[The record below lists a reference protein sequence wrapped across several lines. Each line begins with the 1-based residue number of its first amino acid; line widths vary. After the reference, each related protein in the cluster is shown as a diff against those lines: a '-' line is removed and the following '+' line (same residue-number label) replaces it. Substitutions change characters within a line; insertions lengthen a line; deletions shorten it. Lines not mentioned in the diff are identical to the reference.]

1 MKITKRQL
9 RRIIKEERAKLVN
22 EAPRFDRRR
31 KDAAGHHEEIV
42 DELSNILQM
51 MDRMSRVE
59 LEELRAHKSGHWANE
74 TVRKMADIVLLSRMD
89 SAYMGG

>member
-22 EAPRFDRRR
+22 EAPRTDHRGNVRANYD
-31 KDAAGHHEEIV
+31 KVV
-42 DELSNILQM
+42 DEISNILQM
-51 MDRMSRVE
+51 MDRMDRLE
-59 LEELRAHKSGHWANE
+59 LEELRDHRSGHWAND
-74 TVRKMADIVLLSRMD
+74 TVNKMADVVLASRMD

>member
-9 RRIIKEERAKLVN
+9 KQIIKEERAKLVN
-22 EAPRFDRRR
+22 EAPKYAARRR
-31 KDAAGHHEEIV
+31 DVGANHEMIV

-51 MDRMSRVE
+51 MDRMSRLE
-59 LEELRAHKSGHWANE
+59 LEELKAHKSGHWAND
-74 TVRKMADIVLLSRMD
+74 TIKKMAAIVLLSRMD

>member
-22 EAPRFDRRR
+22 EAPKYATRRR
-31 KDAAGHHEEIV
+31 DAGANHEMIV
-42 DELSNILQM
+42 DEISNILQM

-59 LEELRAHKSGHWANE
+59 LEELKAHKSGHWAND

>member
-22 EAPRFDRRR
+22 EAPRTDGRGNVRANYD
-31 KDAAGHHEEIV
+31 KVA

-51 MDRMSRVE
+51 MDRMSRIE
-59 LEELRAHKSGHWANE
+59 LEELRDHKSHHWANE
-74 TVRKMADIVLLSRMD
+74 TIRKMADNVLLSRMD